1 MGAYHSTSIP
11 TQKYP
16 ENTPKVPRKCHVFLY
31 GETYLSSLHGAGDA
45 AVASSRDN
53 ADPWALSPI
62 TENGTVKVL
71 KSLIFQY
78 RIFEFC
84 LKKANLRQNWLDRPS
99 ERVLGE
105 AMPAHGC
112 RGRPETSK

>member
-1 MGAYHSTSIP
+1 MPDCNQST
-11 TQKYP
+11 
-16 ENTPKVPRKCHVFLY
+16 L
-31 GETYLSSLHGAGDA
+31 L
-45 AVASSRDN
+45 
-53 ADPWALSPI
+53 ALSQI
-62 TENGTVKVL
+62 TENGTVEVL

-112 RGRPETSK
+112 RGRPETSKGGDEEHA